1 MLKVTALKYL
11 YPNSNFGVKGVSL
24 SLKQG
29 KILSIVG
36 KSGSGKSTLL
46 KCIYGLYNLD
56 SGKIEFNKERV
67 YGPERNLIPGH
78 KKMKLV
84 NQEYD
89 LMPYHTVEE
98 NITHHLHL
106 TYKSKKTKR
115 AKELIDLLDLKKVK
129 SKLPIH
135 LSGGQKQRVAI
146 AQALASIPE
155 LLLLDEPFANLDYQI
170 KQACLAYINQLK
182 QEHNISI
189 IIATH
194 NKDVALSICD
204 EMVVMQ
210 KGKLVQKGT
219 PDELYL
225 QPKNEYIAGLLGKF
239 SFIKDKFIRPEDII
253 ISEKGEEFEITN
265 AFYFGEKFEYEAKKG
280 EQTITFY
287 SPSRISSKTIRLI
300 IP

>member
-11 YPNSNFGVKGVSL
+11 YPNSNFGVKGTSFSL
-24 SLKQG
+24 NQG
-29 KILSIVG
+29 KILSIIG

-56 SGKIEFNKERV
+56 LGKIEFNNERV

-84 NQEYD
+84 NQEYE

-106 TYKSKKTKR
+106 TYKSERKNR
-115 AKELIDLLDLKKVK
+115 AKYLISLLDLKKVK
-129 SKLPIH
+129 SQLPIH

-146 AQALASIPE
+146 AQALASVPE

-170 KQACLAYINQLK
+170 KQACLAYINKLK
-182 QEHNISI
+182 EEHNISI

-204 EMVVMQ
+204 EMIVMQ
-210 KGKLVQKGT
+210 KGKFIQKGT
-219 PDELYL
+219 ADDIYCS
-225 QPKNEYIAGLLGKF
+225 PKNEYVSGLLGKY
-239 SFIKDKFIRPEDII
+239 SLINGNFIRPEQIKTDD
-253 ISEKGEEFEITN
+253 SGEIFEIIN
-265 AFYFGEKFEYEAKKG
+265 SFYFGDKYEYEAKKG
-280 EQTITFY
+280 EQIVTFY
-287 SPSRISSKTIRLI
+287 SPCKITSTTVKLLI
-300 IP
+300 D